1 VPVQASSSAD
11 GPARAGEVFVRPGFV
26 WNAADAYLFDIDGT
40 LLNSRDAVHYFAF
53 QSALKSVFGVAA
65 RIDGVPV
72 HGNTDLG
79 ILRAVLRR
87 EGIADHEIDSRMPQM
102 VAEMCADAERNRE
115 QLQPEVCPSIKELLT
130 LLHGQGK
137 LLGAASGNLETIGWL
152 KLEKAGLR
160 SLFSFGSFS
169 FPREPRVDIF
179 RHGIEHARKVLGPD
193 ATVCVVGDTP
203 ADIQAA
209 RAAGVPVIAI
219 ATGVYKFADLR
230 SQEPDACLTCAA
242 DLLKL

>member
-1 VPVQASSSAD
+1 M
-11 GPARAGEVFVRPGFV
+11 RPGFV
-26 WNAADAYLFDIDGT
+26 WNAVDAYLFDIDGT

-53 QSALKSVFGVAA
+53 QSALKSVFG
-65 RIDGVPV
+65 ISSQIEGVPV

-87 EGIADHEIDSRMPQM
+87 EGFADSEIDSRMPEM
-102 VAEMCADAERNRE
+102 VAEMCSEAERNRE
-115 QLQPEVCPSIKELLT
+115 QMQPEVCPSIKELLT
-130 LLHGQGK
+130 LLHSQGK

-160 SLFSFGSFS
+160 SLFAFGSFS
-169 FPREPRVDIF
+169 FPRELRVEIF
-179 RHGIEHARKVLGPD
+179 RHGIDQARKVLGSD

-209 RAAGVPVIAI
+209 RAANIPIIAV
-219 ATGVYKFADLR
+219 ATGIYKFAELR
-230 SQEPDACLTCAA
+230 SEAPDACITCAT
-242 DLLKL
+242 DLLQL